1 MDALDVQSFIKG
13 NSRFSMKPNVFANV
27 GLFLTAS
34 FVCFLVCATSL
45 YGGEKYCGENVGEK
59 NVGEK
64 SLSVSRLDVGV
75 SGVYKNGYWTR
86 VLVGWNNGTVKAV
99 ELETTDSDGTPFFT
113 RYEVGAEEQEKK
125 TLESGFVFPKAN
137 GKLVVRLISDSQ
149 EVVEEV
155 FTPNVSDESDDGI
168 NFGAPISSKPIYVVV
183 GDEKIGFSE
192 AFAELRWKEERRPY
206 IVRVDKISEL
216 PLDSRAFESI
226 DKLFLTTSDPSV
238 FENVRSDDK
247 RMRAIYEWV
256 ERGGSVT
263 LIAGA
268 KSPAL
273 LKEGAALYD
282 LAPGKKVAD
291 NPHEFRSVNSF
302 VSDLRNVKN
311 LAMTGSRS
319 NPYLQTPVESDL
331 KLGVVVEMQEAE
343 TPLLTVQPIGLGTV
357 VYFAADLSVAPI
369 SNWSGRG
376 RLLLKILGV
385 NPDDSRVTSDAS
397 LFVKRGYSDWSGQ
410 IRSALD
416 SFEGVKIVTFSV
428 IATFLFIYL
437 LVIAPIDWFVAK
449 KLVKRP
455 IVTWIVFPLSVVA
468 FSTIAVLIVKSST
481 PNAPIL
487 NQAEV
492 LDVDLESGIARD
504 TTWLGFYSPYGKRYD
519 FEMST
524 ALPGAKTVCSTLFP
538 LTLSGKG
545 LGGAEQNNYSLR
557 VWNEPYRIDSN
568 VEKSK
573 IERTPIASRSSKSF
587 VGRSVFQM
595 QDLLKSPKLVDDGLT
610 LKGAVVNPFN
620 APIYSAYLLYKGGAY
635 SLGTLAPGETVI
647 DRGATRIEP
656 SRILNEH
663 RSSVPTSQAS
673 SWDSTSYNSAST
685 RIPYILRT
693 ASFYEFGGGEDNFGI
708 AKRLQGDVDLSA
720 ALRCGRAVVF
730 GTMVDPFYEEYRPLN
745 EFAKKSADALEL
757 ENLNKKVAARQGE
770 VVKSASEEALER
782 YGDAGSSDDFFA
794 ALVSWKGNAKEE
806 QVQRADKRTIVVRV
820 VVPLEH
826 SENKR

>member
-1 MDALDVQSFIKG
+1 MDRLGTASVDASDVQCFMREISWFNMKRSVLTNVGFFLAASFI
-13 NSRFSMKPNVFANV
+13 
-27 GLFLTAS
+27 
-34 FVCFLVCATSL
+34 CFLVCTTSL
-45 YGGEKYCGENVGEK
+45 CGKESVDQE
-59 NVGEK
+59 

-75 SGVYKNGYWTR
+75 SGAYKNGCWTR
-86 VLVGWNNGTVKAV
+86 VLVGWRNGTVKNV

-113 RYEVGAEEQEKK
+113 RYEVGVEEQEKK
-125 TLESGFVFPKAN
+125 TLERGFVFPKAN

-149 EVVEEV
+149 EVVERV
-155 FTPNVSDESDDGI
+155 FEPKASDESDDGI

-183 GDEKIGFSE
+183 GDEKLGFSE
-192 AFAELRWKEERRPY
+192 AFAELRWKEERRPH
-206 IVRVDKISEL
+206 IVKVGKLSDL
-216 PLDSRAFESI
+216 PLDSRTYESI
-226 DKLFLTTSDPSV
+226 DKLFLTTNDPSV

-263 LIAGA
+263 LVAGA
-268 KSPAL
+268 KSPSL

-282 LAPGKKVAD
+282 LAPGKQVAE

-331 KLGVVVEMQEAE
+331 KPGVVVEMQEAE

-357 VYFAADLSVAPI
+357 VYFAADLSTAPI

-376 RLLLKILGV
+376 RLLLKILGM
-385 NPDDSRVTSDAS
+385 NPDDARVTSDAS

-416 SFEGVKIVTFSV
+416 SFEGVKVVSFSL
-428 IATFLFIYL
+428 IATLLFIYL
-437 LVIAPIDWFVAK
+437 LVIAPVDWFVAK

-455 IVTWIVFPLSVVA
+455 IVTWIVFPMSVVA
-468 FSTIAVLIVKSST
+468 FSVIAVFIVKSST
-481 PNAPIL
+481 PNAPVL

-524 ALPGAKTVCSTLFP
+524 VLPGAKTVCSTLFP

-545 LGGAEQNNYSLR
+545 LGGAEQNNYSPR
-557 VWNEPYRIDSN
+557 VWDEPYQIYSD
-568 VEKSK
+568 VEKAN

-595 QDLLKSPKLVDDGLT
+595 KDLPKATQLIDDGLT
-610 LKGAVVNPFN
+610 LKGSVVNPFN
-620 APIYSAYLLYKGGAY
+620 VPIYSAYAIYKGGAY
-635 SLGTLAPGETVI
+635 SLGTLAPGETAI
-647 DRGATRIEP
+647 ERGATRIEP

-663 RSSVPTSQAS
+663 RSSIPTSQAG

-720 ALRCGRAVVF
+720 SLRCDRAVVF
-730 GTMVDPFYEEYRPLN
+730 GTIVDSCYEEYRPLD

-770 VVKSASEEALER
+770 VSKNAGEEALER

-794 ALVSWKGNAKEE
+794 ALVSWKGNAGEE
-806 QVQRADKRTIVVRV
+806 PVQKAKKRTIVVRV
-820 VVPLEH
+820 VVPLER